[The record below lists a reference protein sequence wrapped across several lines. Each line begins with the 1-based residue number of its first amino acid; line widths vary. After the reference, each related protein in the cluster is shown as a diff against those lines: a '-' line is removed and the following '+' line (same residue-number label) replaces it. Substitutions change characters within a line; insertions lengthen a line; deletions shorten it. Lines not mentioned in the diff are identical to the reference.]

1 MLATM
6 SDSQTAYAVEVSGWD
21 SNENFFV
28 EKTELQ
34 WAEEPAKL
42 IQMTHAI
49 SSGALLF
56 LRLLDPMSL
65 DRVYPVPYVAER
77 VAAEDD
83 GHFKVELSPA
93 RLRSQ

>member
-6 SDSQTAYAVEVSGWD
+6 SASQTAYAVEVSGWD
-21 SNENFFV
+21 SNENFFM

-49 SSGALLF
+49 SSLLF
-56 LRLLDPMSL
+56 
-65 DRVYPVPYVAER
+65 Y
-77 VAAEDD
+77 
-83 GHFKVELSPA
+83 
-93 RLRSQ
+93 